1 MYSTNGKFV
10 QVRGWLSDGSMTRT
24 AIGNS
29 EQLME
34 ACLGDR
40 GCTRTNKIDKYG
52 TQELSQGRL
61 PMTNVLNQRF
71 YYNTRGLWQFQ
82 QNTKLIDF
90 QKRNDKQRFKPYWF
104 LDSNVI
110 PQIMGHETNKFCSS
124 LNSLEHKPLS
134 TN

>member
-1 MYSTNGKFV
+1 
-10 QVRGWLSDGSMTRT
+10 
-24 AIGNS
+24 
-29 EQLME
+29 ME

-90 QKRNDKQRFKPYWF
+90 QKRNDKQRFKPY
-104 LDSNVI
+104 
-110 PQIMGHETNKFCSS
+110 
-124 LNSLEHKPLS
+124 
-134 TN
+134 